1 MAAAL
6 AGQPV
11 GQLLRQWREARR
23 LSQLELAG
31 RGDVSTRHLSFI
43 ETGRSQPSRE
53 MIIRLA
59 EEMDV
64 PLRERNRLCLA
75 GGFAPAYTETEL
87 DAPPLGP
94 VRAAI
99 RQILRGHEPYPAV
112 VVNRH
117 WEIVEAN
124 AALGVLTVGLPRE
137 LLATPANVL
146 RASLHP
152 DGLAPRIVNLAEWRA
167 HLLGRLRQ
175 QVDLT
180 ADERLVALYAEL
192 TAYPEPDGEAV
203 GHEVGIAVPLRL
215 RHGDGELALI
225 STITTFGTA
234 IDITA
239 AELSIEAFYPADE
252 RTTDALRAAAGSRR

>member
-1 MAAAL
+1 MIGL
-6 AGQPV
+6 V
-11 GQLLRQWREARR
+11 GQTVGQQLRHWREARR
-23 LSQLELAG
+23 LSQMELAG

-43 ETGRSQPSRE
+43 ETGRSRPSRE

-59 EEMDV
+59 EELDV
-64 PLRERNRLCLA
+64 PLRERNALCLA
-75 GGFAPAYTETEL
+75 GGFAPAYAESDL
-87 DAPPLGP
+87 DAPPLQP
-94 VRAAI
+94 VRVAI

-112 VVNRH
+112 VVNRY

-124 AALGVLTVGLPRE
+124 AALRLLTAGLPRE
-137 LLATPANVL
+137 LLASPTNVL

-180 ADERLVALYAEL
+180 ADERLADLYAEL
-192 TAYPEPDGEAV
+192 TTYPAPIDPGSD
-203 GHEVGIAVPLRL
+203 HRVGIAVPLRL
-215 RHGDGELALI
+215 RHGDGELSLI
-225 STITTFGTA
+225 STVTTFGTA

-252 RTTDALRAAAGSRR
+252 RTAEVLRTAGERR